1 MSKKSVPL
9 VSGERYHVYNR
20 GVDKRDIFL
29 EKHDYLRF
37 YQSLLFFNTIEAT
50 GSFRLA
56 KSLSDKNI
64 TKLVQIYSYCLLPN
78 HFHLILEQMVDG
90 GISEFMKR
98 ISVGY
103 TGYFNEKY
111 TRTGVLFQGG
121 FKRVHI
127 ENETQFQYLVAYVNE
142 NHTVHQ
148 INNSKEI
155 FNTSSLH
162 FIGVSKSKMLNEIE
176 VNYDQFEARKLALE
190 IYNKRQSQKDLIDD

>member
-111 TRTGVLFQGG
+111 TRTGVLFKGG

>member
-64 TKLVQIYSYCLLPN
+64 TKLVPIYSYCLLPN